1 MALEVLKEVTEW
13 AVDFRQPNH
22 TYLVE
27 GTKVL
32 AYQQWHTGEAIWGTP
47 MRFDRRGRQF
57 EKIALKDSPFKVVDT
72 PAD

>member
-13 AVDFRQPNH
+13 RVDFRQPNH

-32 AYQQWHTGEAIWGTP
+32 AYQQWHTGDAIWGTP

-57 EKIALKDSPFKVVDT
+57 EKIALKDSVFKVSGKH
-72 PAD
+72 